1 MHTATNVDGL
11 EKRDSGTEKDDG
23 LEKDVGTE
31 NQRAQEKTCEKDGP
45 DETPFGPWVIVAR
58 KRKPGKGEKKTLKL
72 QPNPVMLII
81 ARLGPSAHRA
91 HQWVLL
97 QQA

>member
-1 MHTATNVDGL
+1 MPERRIKGHRKSHVRKMDLTKLLLDHGL
-11 EKRDSGTEKDDG
+11 LLHVKGN
-23 LEKDVGTE
+23 LE
-31 NQRAQEKTCEKDGP
+31 
-45 DETPFGPWVIVAR
+45 
-58 KRKPGKGEKKTLKL
+58 KGEKKTLEL

-81 ARLGPSAHRA
+81 ASLGPSAHRA